1 MVPIQGAIL
10 KKGEYKKKLVVMSY
24 IFDSSSPALTLAFLA
39 SISSADKSE
48 AGPEGRGG
56 GGGGGTTLDIGLGP
70 GPPVQ
75 FQSCKTKRLC

>member
-1 MVPIQGAIL
+1 MVPTKGAIP
-10 KKGEYKKKLVVMSY
+10 KKGGYKKKLVMSY

-48 AGPEGRGG
+48 AGPDGRGG